1 MTSIDE
7 SRSRPRELYGLALV
21 IASAFCYSMLSIFGK
36 FALALGLPLLP
47 LLATR
52 FALGAVIL
60 WVWVLLTAPYRR
72 ALGRVP
78 RARVAGLIAWGVL
91 GFSGQSVLFF
101 MALQRIPASLT
112 EVLLYTCPAFLAL
125 MLWGIT
131 RRRPRG
137 SRLLAIALALVGTWL
152 CAGPVDGV
160 VDARGALL
168 ATLSGFWYA
177 AFLIWMHRLTPGIPG
192 AVSGA
197 YIITG
202 AAFAFTA
209 ATLIRGGGFLVPR
222 GAAAW
227 GSVLGIVLSATVFGF
242 VLFVAGL
249 KRVGPQ
255 IASVL
260 STFEPIG
267 TLLLAAIFLGE
278 RLRGTQWAGAA
289 LIIGAAFVLASTSE
303 ELDRVGPVD
312 APLPS
317 LPEAAVE

>member
-1 MTSIDE
+1 
-7 SRSRPRELYGLALV
+7 
-21 IASAFCYSMLSIFGK
+21 MLSIFGK

-52 FALGAVIL
+52 FTLGAVIL
-60 WVWVLLTAPYRR
+60 WVWVFLAGESRR
-72 ALGRVP
+72 ALGGVP
-78 RARVAGLIAWGVL
+78 RARVLGLLSWGVV
-91 GFSGQSVLFF
+91 GFSGQSALFF
-101 MALQRIPASLT
+101 LALERIPASLT

-131 RRRPRG
+131 RRRPKG
-137 SRLLAIALALVGTWL
+137 SRLLAILLALLGTWL
-152 CAGPVDGV
+152 CAGPIDGV
-160 VDARGALL
+160 ADTRGAAL

-202 AAFAFTA
+202 AALAFSA
-209 ATLIRGGGFLVPR
+209 ASLVSGGGFLVPH

-255 IASVL
+255 VASVL
-260 STFEPIG
+260 STFEPLG
-267 TLLLAAIFLGE
+267 TILLAAILLGE
-278 RLRGTQWAGAA
+278 RLDGAQWAGAA
-289 LIIGAAFVLASTSE
+289 LIIGAAFILASTSE
-303 ELDRVGPVD
+303 EGDGVGPAD
-312 APLPS
+312 APLPA
-317 LPEAAVE
+317 LPETAAE

>member
-1 MTSIDE
+1 MHAALS
-7 SRSRPRELYGLALV
+7 SRP
-21 IASAFCYSMLSIFGK
+21 S
-36 FALALGLPLLP
+36 
-47 LLATR
+47 
-52 FALGAVIL
+52 
-60 WVWVLLTAPYRR
+60 
-72 ALGRVP
+72 
-78 RARVAGLIAWGVL
+78 
-91 GFSGQSVLFF
+91 
-101 MALQRIPASLT
+101 
-112 EVLLYTCPAFLAL
+112 
-125 MLWGIT
+125 
-131 RRRPRG
+131 RG
-137 SRLLAIALALVGTWL
+137 SGTR
-152 CAGPVDGV
+152 P
-160 VDARGALL
+160 
-168 ATLSGFWYA
+168 S
-177 AFLIWMHRLTPGIPG
+177 
-192 AVSGA
+192 SS
-197 YIITG
+197 

-255 IASVL
+255 VASVL

-303 ELDRVGPVD
+303 ELERVGPVD